1 VLASLG
7 TDSCSVILALVP
19 GAGLVLGL
27 LAGAMTAGRTAAVP
41 PPGGL
46 ELAGADADGP

>member
-1 VLASLG
+1 M
-7 TDSCSVILALVP
+7 TNRLVR
-19 GAGLVLGL
+19 AVLGL
-27 LAGAMTAGRTAAVP
+27 LAGAMAAGRTAAVP

>member
-1 VLASLG
+1 
-7 TDSCSVILALVP
+7 
-19 GAGLVLGL
+19 
-27 LAGAMTAGRTAAVP
+27 MTAGRTAVVP

>member
-1 VLASLG
+1 MTSRLVRAVLRLMPARR
-7 TDSCSVILALVP
+7 
-19 GAGLVLGL
+19 
-27 LAGAMTAGRTAAVP
+27 AGRTAAVP